1 MRLETVHFFLI
12 KYGFDFRAQ
21 LLFLLRQSDGIIN
34 KAEYVGW
41 KLNRPGTAGDC
52 GKFEPKKQWR
62 KPPETTD

>member
-21 LLFLLRQSDGIIN
+21 LRFLLRQSDGIIS

-41 KLNRPGTAGDC
+41 KLNWPDTVDDC
-52 GKFEPKKQWR
+52 GNFEPKKR
-62 KPPETTD
+62 